1 MREYSSHS
9 DQELICLLKD
19 GNQRAFKMLYDRYWE
34 KLIHYAAHKTGDLME
49 GENAVQEVFVSLW
62 NRREQLDI
70 TTDLSRYL
78 TVSVKYR
85 VIKILNKQRTQ
96 RIHEQTSLES
106 CDLLDDST
114 QQYLDLEELRNWLEE
129 NICKLPEQS
138 ALIFRMSKEQ
148 GLSHKEISEKTGLS
162 EKAVNSHLVR
172 SKKTL
177 LTNLRSF
184 LNAYLL

>member
-1 MREYSSHS
+1 MRDYSNHS
-9 DQELICLLKD
+9 DQELIGLLKD

-34 KLIHYAAHKTGDLME
+34 KLIHYAAQKTGDLME
-49 GENAVQEVFVSLW
+49 AENAVQEVFISLW
-62 NRREQLDI
+62 NRREQPEI
-70 TTDLSRYL
+70 STDLCRYL

-85 VIKILNKQRTQ
+85 VIKFLDKQRTQ
-96 RIHEQTSLES
+96 RLHEQNSLTTY
-106 CDLLDDST
+106 DLLDDST
-114 QQYLDLEELRNWLEE
+114 QQYLDLEELRLWLEE
-129 NICKLPEQS
+129 NICKLPQQS

-148 GLSHKEISEKTGLS
+148 GMSHKQISQETGLS

>member
-1 MREYSSHS
+1 MRDYSSHS
-9 DQELICLLKD
+9 DQELIDLLRD
-19 GNQRAFKMLYDRYWE
+19 GNQLAFKVLYDRYWE
-34 KLIHYAAHKTGDLME
+34 KLIHYAAQKTGDLME
-49 GENAVQEVFVSLW
+49 AENAIQEVFVSLW

-70 TTDLSRYL
+70 NTDLARYL

-85 VIKILNKQRTQ
+85 VIKLLDKQRTQ
-96 RIHEQTSLES
+96 RLHEQKSLES
-106 CDLLDDST
+106 YDLMDDST
-114 QQYLDLEELRNWLEE
+114 QQYLDLEELRSWLEE

-138 ALIFRMSKEQ
+138 AMIFRMSKEQ
-148 GLSHKEISEKTGLS
+148 GMSHKEISQETGLS